1 MEEKQVLAEIQKQER
16 QLSTYWRSLHWHVC
30 AVLAAGTAAAEILLF
45 FVLDAASLI
54 SCSVP
59 VYLIRYI
66 AVPSLINGALVWG
79 CRWLIRT
86 RDWDETKK
94 DGIVSL
100 TMTLLCFVITI
111 IHGAFSSVYM
121 MFVLPTLLTT
131 VYERKQLTV
140 VTALTGMVLC
150 GLSAFMP
157 SWDPD
162 KIVTAYY
169 FSDIL
174 ICLMVQAGTLAA
186 CWELLEFQDRRRQIS
201 RRRDAE
207 RISLQR
213 EVSYDALTGVGSR
226 MALNRCFEE
235 LETAQDYA
243 LVLLDLDDFKQIND
257 QLGHLIGD
265 EVLRQVG
272 QLLNNDSERMRAY
285 RFGGDEFCVVLKQPQ
300 SDEAERCMRQL
311 QEQFSQR
318 MRELFPKFP
327 MTISLGIHHQQGGES
342 ALQCFR
348 HADEALYKA
357 KKQGKNQL
365 ASN

>member
-1 MEEKQVLAEIQKQER
+1 M
-16 QLSTYWRSLHWHVC
+16 
-30 AVLAAGTAAAEILLF
+30 
-45 FVLDAASLI
+45 
-54 SCSVP
+54 
-59 VYLIRYI
+59 
-66 AVPSLINGALVWG
+66 
-79 CRWLIRT
+79 
-86 RDWDETKK
+86 
-94 DGIVSL
+94 
-100 TMTLLCFVITI
+100 
-111 IHGAFSSVYM
+111 
-121 MFVLPTLLTT
+121 
-131 VYERKQLTV
+131 
-140 VTALTGMVLC
+140 
-150 GLSAFMP
+150 
-157 SWDPD
+157 
-162 KIVTAYY
+162 
-169 FSDIL
+169 
-174 ICLMVQAGTLAA
+174 
-186 CWELLEFQDRRRQIS
+186 
-201 RRRDAE
+201 
-207 RISLQR
+207 
-213 EVSYDALTGVGSR
+213 
-226 MALNRCFEE
+226 
-235 LETAQDYA
+235 
-243 LVLLDLDDFKQIND
+243 LDLDDFKQIND